1 MSAAVPSH
9 AANCFGCGPENAS
22 GLGLEL
28 AGEGDRLSG
37 TLTLDT
43 RHEGAPG
50 LAHGGTIATILDD
63 ASGRFMYLTGEPAVT
78 SRIEVVYLAPVSIG
92 IPLAVEAWISSR
104 DDRGLDIRSE
114 LRDGERLLARASAR
128 MAFVDAGHFATGIPG
143 VRLA

>member
-28 AGEGDRLSG
+28 TGEGDLVSG
-37 TLTLDT
+37 TVTLDT

-78 SRIEVVYLAPVSIG
+78 SRIEVV
-92 IPLAVEAWISSR
+92 
-104 DDRGLDIRSE
+104 
-114 LRDGERLLARASAR
+114 
-128 MAFVDAGHFATGIPG
+128 
-143 VRLA
+143 